1 MDFGKLFLLKEEK
14 QESLQHFIEAFLI
27 YRTTFDEDTLQTG
40 EAALYIAN
48 LLEEQKRF
56 EEAFKY
62 VEIAARNYEYAYETG
77 NPKTIKVLWQ
87 KISISYALEKP
98 ETEAYERLRQGVA
111 VELRVVEHD
120 ARSLDREHRVRRR
133 RGAMDGQR
141 RKRRSQTLLLDTVE

>member
-98 ETEAYERLRQGVA
+98 ETEA
-111 VELRVVEHD
+111 
-120 ARSLDREHRVRRR
+120 
-133 RGAMDGQR
+133 
-141 RKRRSQTLLLDTVE
+141 